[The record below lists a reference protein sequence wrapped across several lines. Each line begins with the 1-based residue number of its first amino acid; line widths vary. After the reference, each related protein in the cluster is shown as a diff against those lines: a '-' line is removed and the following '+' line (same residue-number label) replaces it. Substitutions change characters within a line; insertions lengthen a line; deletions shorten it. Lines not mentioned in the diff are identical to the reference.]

1 MRGRQEKSGPDGGVP
16 GRTAAVPPPVRSADS
31 GRAGARESY
40 GGARESYG
48 GQAGG
53 PAPAPASGAALG
65 PRELLAIQGSA
76 GNAAASRLIGNR
88 PAPSPPDTPGGP
100 LVVARA
106 PLAPVA
112 EEGGTPAAVAEE
124 DGTGKRTAAVRT
136 PPRRRP
142 VRNTRNTRRTPPAAG
157 RSTGPEIARPG
168 NAPKHPPLVLP
179 PYLADMTSA
188 GLSTVSG
195 LTGHEAVGRA
205 VAAIPG
211 GADRDV
217 ATVKRELAGRPETF
231 YGRGRVFTVQ
241 GSKGAY
247 DVTVSVRPDPGHAV
261 PEPALF
267 ENPDAASPVLP
278 QERAPADLAARDND
292 TKVDQQHSSS
302 ATVVT
307 DTARS
312 KQIGLS
318 GSGTVLVPTPVPG
331 VWGGAQL
338 AGGLG
343 LRSDHDVHN
352 TRTVAEPRTL
362 RSSGGTVRALRHV
375 RYTVRIRPQGPYGTA
390 RVVEADGTLTM
401 RVPQEHL
408 VPLGTER
415 PAPAPGSDLSEEQR
429 KGVRQATSMAVVGVE
444 DRGAPHAGGGGLF
457 DQVNSTLHPQAA
469 PPDSADRTRLYEA
482 TGAAT
487 ILQDLPRLLT
497 GWVASEDLS
506 AGAAGAE
513 SAYRMRAD
521 IVSLTPAWKAGQT
534 QLRTHQ
540 QTQHGM
546 GASMGKG
553 MSGMAGA
560 GPAVGFGAPGA
571 GPSVRIKTMPGV
583 SFRRMRF
590 SSADQAAATR
600 QGAEVR
606 GTKALYLGRILLTVE
621 GTGPAA
627 PGHTVTPAGRSAR
640 HTVDAWVSMRAE
652 EAHHLGLPLPA
663 GTEAGELFTKADRTK
678 ADGTPERDADGSPRK
693 VERHLPFDAMG
704 SSAALT
710 HLDTRPLIET
720 LERLFASDPRLA
732 GYLPPFGEAATG
744 RGAAGRG
751 ATGRGATGG
760 SANRTDAEAQ
770 RRNYRELLTVLSET
784 NLRANK
790 DQLLSTGVPVRLRR
804 KSGLRSDDVQVRVR
818 GRIGPV
824 TYLGDTPD
832 WLVRSSAGV
841 GSSGQTGGVSARKAG
856 VQGAVQ
862 GTLVPGALSA
872 QVAAEAAVESSR
884 SAQGGPVT
892 RTDSLNSGD
901 VSTSTFAT
909 RLSLGVHVTMTSRE
923 RTAKRALTPGRP
935 GRHTPAAEVIASSDD
950 RTTEDNPL
958 RELSE
963 QGQDVR
969 LSAPT
974 ATTLDDEA
982 YEGLNRRR
990 AAARQ
995 GRIGKLDATGITDL
1009 TTRPAGRGLRDWD
1022 FVETVGDAKE
1032 IRDLAFMLLSQAARG
1047 GRSDKPGDTAFEA
1060 EGLAPRLAVEDR
1072 FGPQAVTAALRQG
1085 VSSGW
1090 VVAGLRHPR
1099 RLAALDG
1106 AVGTRFALTNP
1117 RVRHRSTGAGM
1128 ENMALGGHQG
1138 SGQRARTRSRTY
1150 SGNARAMETGQG
1162 WSMWETPAYR
1172 NTKASTDAESATLSG
1187 TVERNAVAPR
1197 SRPLYL
1203 VQCDLAVSMVAEVA
1217 VNGRGPYTAARQR
1230 TIPGSVGLW
1239 LTGAQL
1245 AAAGLRDPEERA
1257 KEQEET
1263 LARMGPDGLFGTPGP
1278 AAEKSGGKGKGEGR
1292 SESESEGEGSSEGK
1306 GKAIETGT
1314 GEEEGRERQRET
1326 DTDTPAVPT
1335 PLPPHAKGMPIG
1347 FGLIDELPDFVPL
1360 LQRLRAAVKDRS
1372 LAEDLLPSHRLDDRF
1387 DNVQRLLRVLD
1398 PAGATGLL
1406 AGAMDGGVPVELLR
1420 NSSRPGRRAKPYR
1433 AVFHVRRTGAG
1444 EIVGPSG
1451 GDREMEYATVAAA
1464 QRTRTH
1470 QESSSDGVGLVLT
1483 GSEASGEAAA
1493 DRSAGVL
1500 GPVAGRSEATS
1511 RAVAERG
1518 QTGLRAIVGEAPSVK
1533 VRVPVTAELELR
1545 SADGQVARV
1554 GLGGALVHRAL
1565 EKDLAALANVTPVSE
1580 ERLPGRRPEVAPG
1593 GSGAHPA
1600 ALGTW
1605 RAAGAR
1611 LPMEAQADGF
1621 RGAPQVRA
1629 LIGRAMASAD
1639 AGTGLG
1645 TGSAAHYAHGEAVST
1660 EWLLAALPLLVSAG
1674 AELPPVH
1681 ISGAE
1686 GRDVDCELHAR
1697 LLDARSLGESE
1708 AMTFETVAQSG
1719 PEGPRPASVEHRQ
1732 AARHGRSA
1740 GFSGG
1745 GGPVRVEQ
1753 SGLTNAPG
1761 GVGSEGGAAGT
1772 VGNAAGTVPLQ
1783 KPKETSA
1790 LVQFTLEFRAV
1801 ARVRRRHTQG
1811 VRGAEAVG
1819 VRDGVLPIPVVI
1831 RMPASEARRFAG
1843 GG

>member
-1 MRGRQEKSGPDGGVP
+1 
-16 GRTAAVPPPVRSADS
+16 
-31 GRAGARESY
+31 
-40 GGARESYG
+40 
-48 GQAGG
+48 
-53 PAPAPASGAALG
+53 
-65 PRELLAIQGSA
+65 
-76 GNAAASRLIGNR
+76 
-88 PAPSPPDTPGGP
+88 
-100 LVVARA
+100 
-106 PLAPVA
+106 
-112 EEGGTPAAVAEE
+112 
-124 DGTGKRTAAVRT
+124 
-136 PPRRRP
+136 
-142 VRNTRNTRRTPPAAG
+142 
-157 RSTGPEIARPG
+157 
-168 NAPKHPPLVLP
+168 
-179 PYLADMTSA
+179 MTSA
-188 GLSTVSG
+188 GLSTASG

-217 ATVKRELAGRPETF
+217 AAVERELAGRPETF
-231 YGRGRVFTVQ
+231 YGRGRVFTVR

-247 DVTVSVRPDPGHAV
+247 DVTVSVRPDPAHAA

-278 QERAPADLAARDND
+278 AQRAPADRAARDDD

-312 KQIGLS
+312 KQTGLS

-375 RYTVRIRPQGPYGTA
+375 RFTVRIRPQGPYGTA
-390 RVVEADGTLTM
+390 RVVESDGTLTM

-415 PAPAPGSDLSEEQR
+415 PAPGPALSEEQR
-429 KGVRQATSMAVVGVE
+429 KGVRQATSTAVVGVE
-444 DRGAPHAGGGGLF
+444 DRGAPHGGGGGLF
-457 DQVNSTLHPQAA
+457 DKVNSTLHPQAA

-482 TGAAT
+482 TSAAT

-553 MSGMAGA
+553 VSGMAGA

-571 GPSVRIKTMPGV
+571 GPSVRLKTMPGV

-590 SSADQAAATR
+590 SSADQSAATR

-606 GTKALYLGRILLTVE
+606 GTKALYLGRVLLTVE

-627 PGHTVTPAGRSAR
+627 PGHTVTPAGRTAR
-640 HTVDAWVSMRAE
+640 HTVDAWISMRAE
-652 EAHHLGLPLPA
+652 EARHLGLPLPA

-678 ADGTPERDADGSPRK
+678 ADGTPEPNADGGPRK
-693 VERHLPFDAMG
+693 TERHLPFDAMG

-744 RGAAGRG
+744 RAAAGG
-751 ATGRGATGG
+751 A
-760 SANRTDAEAQ
+760 ANRTDAEAQ

-862 GTLVPGALSA
+862 GTLIPGALSA

-909 RLSLGVHVTMTSRE
+909 RLWLGVNVTMTSRE

-950 RTTEDNPL
+950 RTAEDNPL
-958 RELSE
+958 RELGE

-995 GRIGKLDATGITDL
+995 GRIGQLDATGITDL

-1032 IRDLAFMLLSQAARG
+1032 IRDLAFMLLAQAARG
-1047 GRSDKPGDTAFEA
+1047 GRTDKPGDTAFEA

-1085 VSSGW
+1085 VGSGW

-1138 SGQRARTRSRTY
+1138 SGQRARTTSRTY
-1150 SGNARAMETGQG
+1150 SGNARAMETGGG

-1172 NTKASTDAESATLSG
+1172 NTKATTDADSATLSG

-1245 AAAGLRDPEERA
+1245 EAAGLRDPEARA

-1263 LARMGPDGLFGTPGP
+1263 LAQMGPTSLFGTPGP
-1278 AAEKSGGKGKGEGR
+1278 AAENGRGKGDGKGTGTGEDRRTGTGTGTGEDKGTGTGTGKGKGKAHETGA
-1292 SESESEGEGSSEGK
+1292 GEG
-1306 GKAIETGT
+1306 A
-1314 GEEEGRERQRET
+1314 GRERQRET
-1326 DTDTPAVPT
+1326 DTDTPAAPT

-1360 LQRLRAAVKDRS
+1360 LKRLRSAVKDRT

-1398 PAGATGLL
+1398 RAGATGLL

-1420 NSSRPGRRAKPYR
+1420 NSSRPGRRAKPYL
-1433 AVFHVRRTGAG
+1433 AVFHIRRTGAG

-1500 GPVAGRSEATS
+1500 GPAAGRSAATS

-1554 GLGGALVHRAL
+1554 DLGGALVHRAL
-1565 EKDLAALANVTPVSE
+1565 EKDLAALANVTPVPE
-1580 ERLPGRRPEVAPG
+1580 ERLPGRRPEIAPG

-1645 TGSAAHYAHGEAVST
+1645 RGSAAHYAHGEAVST

-1681 ISGAE
+1681 VSGAE

-1697 LLDARSLGESE
+1697 LLDARPLGESE

-1719 PEGPRPASVEHRQ
+1719 PEGSRPAGVEHRQ

-1819 VRDGVLPIPVVI
+1819 VRDGVLPVPVVI
-1831 RMPASEARRFAG
+1831 RMPASEARRIAG

>member
-1 MRGRQEKSGPDGGVP
+1 MRGRQEKPGPDGGVP
-16 GRTAAVPPPVRSADS
+16 GRAAAVPPPVRSADA
-31 GRAGARESY
+31 GRP
-40 GGARESYG
+40 GARESYG
-48 GQAGG
+48 GQTGPQAGG
-53 PAPAPASGAALG
+53 PAPAAGPGAALG

-76 GNAAASRLIGNR
+76 GNAAASLLIGNR
-88 PAPSPPDTPGGP
+88 PAPRPPDAAGGP

-106 PLAPVA
+106 PLAPIM
-112 EEGGTPAAVAEE
+112 EEEA
-124 DGTGKRTAAVRT
+124 GTGERTAAVPA

-142 VRNTRNTRRTPPAAG
+142 VRGARRTPPIAG

-179 PYLADMTSA
+179 PYLTDMTSA

-195 LTGHEAVGRA
+195 LTGHQAVGRA
-205 VAAIPG
+205 IASIPG

-217 ATVKRELAGRPETF
+217 AAVERELAGRPETF
-231 YGRGRVFTVQ
+231 YGRGRVFTVR
-241 GSKGAY
+241 GSEGAY
-247 DVTVSVRPDPGHAV
+247 DVTVSVRPDPAHAA

-278 QERAPADLAARDND
+278 AERAPADRAARDDD

-343 LRSDHDVHN
+343 LRSDHDAHN

-375 RYTVRIRPQGPYGTA
+375 RFTVRIRPQGPYGTA
-390 RVVEADGTLTM
+390 RVVESDGTLTM

-408 VPLGTER
+408 VPLGTQR
-415 PAPAPGSDLSEEQR
+415 PAPATGPGLSEEQR

-457 DQVNSTLHPQAA
+457 DKVNATLHPQAA

-482 TGAAT
+482 TSAAT

-571 GPSVRIKTMPGV
+571 GPSVRLKTMPGV

-627 PGHTVTPAGRSAR
+627 PGHTVAPAGRTAR
-640 HTVDAWVSMRAE
+640 HTVDAWISMRAE
-652 EAHHLGLPLPA
+652 EARHLGLPLPA

-678 ADGTPERDADGSPRK
+678 ADGTPELNADGSPRK
-693 VERHLPFDAMG
+693 TERHLPFDAMG

-744 RGAAGRG
+744 GAAAGG
-751 ATGRGATGG
+751 A
-760 SANRTDAEAQ
+760 ANRTDAEAQ

-824 TYLGDTPD
+824 TYLGDTLD

-841 GSSGQTGGVSARKAG
+841 GSSGQTGGMSARKAG

-950 RTTEDNPL
+950 RTAEDNPL

-1032 IRDLAFMLLSQAARG
+1032 IRDLAFMLLAQAARG
-1047 GRSDKPGDTAFEA
+1047 GRTDKPGDTAFEA

-1085 VSSGW
+1085 VSTGW

-1138 SGQRARTRSRTY
+1138 SGQRARTTSRTY

-1172 NTKASTDAESATLSG
+1172 NTKASTDADSATLSG

-1257 KEQEET
+1257 KEREEA
-1263 LARMGPDGLFGTPGP
+1263 LAQMGPDGLFGTPGP
-1278 AAEKSGGKGKGEGR
+1278 AAEDNGAKGDGTGTGAGTGEVTGKGKGR
-1292 SESESEGEGSSEGK
+1292 
-1306 GKAIETGT
+1306 ARETGA
-1314 GEEEGRERQRET
+1314 GEEEGRERQRQT
-1326 DTDTPAVPT
+1326 DTDTPAAPT
-1335 PLPPHAKGMPIG
+1335 PLPPHAEGMPIG

-1360 LQRLRAAVKDRS
+1360 LKRLRSAVKDRT
-1372 LAEDLLPSHRLDDRF
+1372 LAEDLLPSYRLDDRF

-1398 PAGATGLL
+1398 RAGAAGLL

-1420 NSSRPGRRAKPYR
+1420 NSSRPGRRAKPYL
-1433 AVFHVRRTGAG
+1433 AVFHIRRTGAG

-1500 GPVAGRSEATS
+1500 GPAAGRSEATS

-1545 SADGQVARV
+1545 SADGQVVSVDIR
-1554 GLGGALVHRAL
+1554 GALVHRAL
-1565 EKDLAALANVTPVSE
+1565 EKDLAALANVTPVPE
-1580 ERLPGRRPEVAPG
+1580 ERLPGRRPEIAPG

-1645 TGSAAHYAHGEAVST
+1645 KGSAAHYAHGEAVST

-1697 LLDARSLGESE
+1697 LLDARPLGESE

-1719 PEGPRPASVEHRQ
+1719 PEGSRPAGVEHRQ

-1819 VRDGVLPIPVVI
+1819 VRDGVLPVPVVI

-1843 GG
+1843 DG

>member
-1 MRGRQEKSGPDGGVP
+1 MRGRQEKPGPEGGVP
-16 GRTAAVPPPVRSADS
+16 GRAAAVPPPARSADA
-31 GRAGARESY
+31 GRAGAR
-40 GGARESYG
+40 APYG

-53 PAPAPASGAALG
+53 PAPAPPGSGAALG

-76 GNAAASRLIGNR
+76 GNAAASLLIGNR
-88 PAPSPPDTPGGP
+88 SAPRPPDDAGGP

-112 EEGGTPAAVAEE
+112 EEGGTGE
-124 DGTGKRTAAVRT
+124 RTAAVGT

-142 VRNTRNTRRTPPAAG
+142 VRGARRTPPVAG
-157 RSTGPEIARPG
+157 RSTGPETARPG

-179 PYLADMTSA
+179 PYLTDMTSA
-188 GLSTVSG
+188 GLSTASG

-205 VAAIPG
+205 IAAIPG

-217 ATVKRELAGRPETF
+217 AAVERELAGKPETF
-231 YGRGRVFTVQ
+231 YGHGRVFTVR

-247 DVTVSVRPDPGHAV
+247 DVTVSVRPDPAHAA

-278 QERAPADLAARDND
+278 AQRAPADRAARDDD

-375 RYTVRIRPQGPYGTA
+375 RFTVRIRPQGPYGTA
-390 RVVEADGTLTM
+390 RVVESDGTLTM

-415 PAPAPGSDLSEEQR
+415 PAPGPALSEEQR
-429 KGVRQATSMAVVGVE
+429 KGVRQATSTAVVGVE

-457 DQVNSTLHPQAA
+457 DKVNSTLHPQAA

-571 GPSVRIKTMPGV
+571 GPSVRLKTMPGV

-627 PGHTVTPAGRSAR
+627 PGHTVTPAGRTAR
-640 HTVDAWVSMRAE
+640 HTVDAWISMRAE
-652 EAHHLGLPLPA
+652 EARHLGLPLPA

-678 ADGTPERDADGSPRK
+678 ADGTPEPNADGSPRK
-693 VERHLPFDAMG
+693 TERHLPFDAMG
-704 SSAALT
+704 SSAALS

-744 RGAAGRG
+744 RAAAGG
-751 ATGRGATGG
+751 A
-760 SANRTDAEAQ
+760 ANRTDAEGQ

-862 GTLVPGALSA
+862 GTLIPGALSA

-909 RLSLGVHVTMTSRE
+909 RLWLGVNVTMTSRE

-950 RTTEDNPL
+950 RTAEDNPL
-958 RELSE
+958 RELGE

-990 AAARQ
+990 AAARP
-995 GRIGKLDATGITDL
+995 GRIGGLDATGITDL

-1032 IRDLAFMLLSQAARG
+1032 IRDLAFMLLAQAARG
-1047 GRSDKPGDTAFEA
+1047 GRTDKPGDTAFES

-1085 VSSGW
+1085 VGSGW

-1106 AVGTRFALTNP
+1106 AVGTRFALTNA

-1138 SGQRARTRSRTY
+1138 SGQRARTTSRTY
-1150 SGNARAMETGQG
+1150 SGNARSMETGDG

-1172 NTKASTDAESATLSG
+1172 NTKATTDADSATLSG

-1203 VQCDLAVSMVAEVA
+1203 VQCDLVVSMVAEVA
-1217 VNGRGPYTAARQR
+1217 VNGRGPRTAARQR

-1245 AAAGLRDPEERA
+1245 EAAGLRDPEARA

-1263 LARMGPDGLFGTPGP
+1263 LAQMGPTSLFGTPGP
-1278 AAEKSGGKGKGEGR
+1278 AAENGRGKGDGKGTGTGEDRRTGTGTGEDKGTGTGKGKGKGKGEGK
-1292 SESESEGEGSSEGK
+1292 GK
-1306 GKAIETGT
+1306 GKGQDKAHETGA
-1314 GEEEGRERQRET
+1314 GEGAGRERQREA

-1360 LQRLRAAVKDRS
+1360 LKRLRSAVKDRT

-1398 PAGATGLL
+1398 RAGATGLL

-1420 NSSRPGRRAKPYR
+1420 NSSRPGRRAKPYL
-1433 AVFHVRRTGAG
+1433 AVFHIRRTGAG

-1500 GPVAGRSEATS
+1500 GPAAGRSAATS

-1554 GLGGALVHRAL
+1554 DLGGALVHRAL
-1565 EKDLAALANVTPVSE
+1565 EKDLAALANVTPVPG
-1580 ERLPGRRPEVAPG
+1580 ERLPGRRPEIAPG

-1645 TGSAAHYAHGEAVST
+1645 RGSAAHYAHGEAVST

-1681 ISGAE
+1681 VSGAE

-1697 LLDARSLGESE
+1697 LLDARPLGESE

-1719 PEGPRPASVEHRQ
+1719 PGSRPAGVEHRQ

-1819 VRDGVLPIPVVI
+1819 VRDGVLPVPVVI
-1831 RMPASEARRFAG
+1831 RMPESEARRIAG